1 MNDMIKRWWELNCD
15 MLRVAFWLVGSAM
28 VVIVLS
34 FAIAY
39 GVISLFGSVGGNRQ
53 HQVDTCVA
61 AFEYTRLQCEFIV
74 DNKVM
79 P

>member
-1 MNDMIKRWWELNCD
+1 MNDMIKRWWELNCVGD
-15 MLRVAFWLVGSAM
+15 ILRAVFWSVGLAM

-39 GVISLFGSVGGNRQ
+39 GVISVFGDRQ